1 MILLHVY
8 NVPATIYFSSQ
19 ADLRTR
25 LHEGILKEIK
35 EWIRPTVKQINKEN
49 TDFILTTTTTIVKL
63 EALETN
69 ASIVNGIIDYAKHN
83 DVNLILIGSTGR
95 TGFGRLLLGSVAWG
109 VVNRSLS
116 GVGSQMK

>member
-1 MILLHVY
+1 
-8 NVPATIYFSSQ
+8 
-19 ADLRTR
+19 

-109 VVNRSLS
+109 VVNRSLCP
-116 GVGSQMK
+116 VLVVK